1 MSSAGRF
8 LRLVVAA
15 SVLSA
20 PLVVLPAATSLAQT
34 SGSVSLEASA
44 SSVAIGDDVTLTV
57 RIDPAAGGQTVSI
70 VDADGAVLATGTTGA
85 AGALEATISP
95 SASVTLHATWGALVS
110 DDLTIAVRAAVTVRL
125 GAVRLFDT
133 VVVRGTVRPA
143 VAGAP
148 VDVSLMH
155 AGTAIAVRH
164 PRMGSAGGFRTRF
177 TVPLAGSYRARAR
190 FDDAEH
196 LAGSASDGP
205 RSTPLPTLRSGSH
218 GPYVMLLERRLV
230 ALHYRLAG
238 IDRSFDFRTAD
249 AVMAFRKVQR
259 MQRTTVVDAAVWR
272 ALAEPV
278 VPHPRAGTNGFHI
291 EVDQTRQVLYT
302 VDGGEITNIIHVS
315 TGKPSTPTR
324 DGSFFVTRK
333 IAGYSEHRLY
343 YPSYFDGNRAI
354 HGWPDVPSYAASHGC
369 VRVPYWHAKWIYGL
383 ADIGTRVV
391 VYH

>member
-1 MSSAGRF
+1 
-8 LRLVVAA
+8 
-15 SVLSA
+15 
-20 PLVVLPAATSLAQT
+20 
-34 SGSVSLEASA
+34 
-44 SSVAIGDDVTLTV
+44 
-57 RIDPAAGGQTVSI
+57 
-70 VDADGAVLATGTTGA
+70 
-85 AGALEATISP
+85 
-95 SASVTLHATWGALVS
+95 
-110 DDLTIAVRAAVTVRL
+110 VRL

-133 VVVRGTVRPA
+133 VVVRGTVRPV

-177 TVPLAGSYRARAR
+177 TVPLPGSYRARAR
-190 FDDAEH
+190 FDDTEH

-218 GPYVMLLERRLV
+218 GPYVKLLERRLV
-230 ALHYRLAG
+230 ALHYRLVG

-259 MQRTTVVDAAVWR
+259 MQRTTLVDAAVWR